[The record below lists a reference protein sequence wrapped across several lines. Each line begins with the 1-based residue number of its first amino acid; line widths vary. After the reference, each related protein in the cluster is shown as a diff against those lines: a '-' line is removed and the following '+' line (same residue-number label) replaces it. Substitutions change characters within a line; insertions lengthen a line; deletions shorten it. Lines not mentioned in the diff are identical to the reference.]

1 MTLLQERVDRLQ
13 LATTEGSPLEQ
24 LMLREPVTHVAPNGT
39 ANAGKSSTYVVVFET
54 ARKAIF
60 KPFRGQ
66 SVPSCSAYQQ
76 DRFEV
81 PVHEVVAWRLAYAL
95 GHRWEMMVPTAV
107 FRGFDDIGG
116 GVLINWR
123 DGGPDLSVLAD
134 ARSQVHAAA
143 FWDAL
148 IGQQDRHARNFRY
161 DKSQRRLALIDSG
174 FAFARPGD
182 LYNASIFLQERRSSY
197 GMALTSDEMVV
208 LGELVASETFYGLAD
223 YLAEDRFEAFEQRAN
238 KMLETGMLPLPG
250 AF

>member
-1 MTLLQERVDRLQ
+1 MALLQERVDRLQ

-24 LMLREPVTHVAPNGT
+24 LMLREPVTHVERNGT

-60 KPFRGQ
+60 KPFGGQ
-66 SVPSCSAYQQ
+66 SVPSCAAYQQ

-95 GHRWEMMVPTAV
+95 RGRWEMMVPTAV
-107 FRGFDDIGG
+107 FRGFDQVGG

-134 ARSQVHAAA
+134 ARAQVHAAA

-161 DKSQRRLALIDSG
+161 ETSERRLALIDSG

-182 LYNASIFLQERRSSY
+182 LYNASLFLQHRRSHHECSLTQHELD
-197 GMALTSDEMVV
+197 ALE
-208 LGELVASETFYGLAD
+208 ELVASDTFYGLAE
-223 YLAEDRFEAFEQRAN
+223 YLAQDRFDAFEKRARR
-238 KMLETGMLPLPG
+238 MLATGMLPLPG